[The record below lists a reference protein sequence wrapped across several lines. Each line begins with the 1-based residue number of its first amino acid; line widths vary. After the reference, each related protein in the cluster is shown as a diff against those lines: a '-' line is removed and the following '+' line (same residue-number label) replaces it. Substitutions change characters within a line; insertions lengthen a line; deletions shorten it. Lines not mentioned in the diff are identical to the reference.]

1 MLPLDQPS
9 PRISPPT
16 THLVSCAV
24 PARVSLT
31 LEDYTLADHL
41 PAIIAKKGY
50 EIGTAANL
58 EIGDVFEFLWADS
71 NEFEWEWK
79 CLGYIRFIVLRHS
92 ETFPHH
98 AVCM

>member
-1 MLPLDQPS
+1 MPPLDQRN
-9 PRISPPT
+9 PRISLPT
-16 THLVSCAV
+16 THLVSDA
-24 PARVSLT
+24 ARLSLT
-31 LEDYTLADHL
+31 LEDCTFANHL
-41 PAIIAKKGY
+41 PTILAKKGY